1 MHSSLVGGSTAKRL
15 INCPGSAELVK
26 RAPPQV
32 ESVFALEGTKLHD
45 AVERGLKGS
54 LMATLGLTVEQ
65 QQKVEFCMEALDQID
80 PDYDGRWETE
90 QRLTFSW
97 DSSIFGTADVVG
109 RVGDTTY
116 IVDWKFGNNRVEA
129 EENEQLLFYAAA
141 LCHTRSL
148 AWAWGDSEKVVLV
161 IVQPFEV
168 RTWETTWGRVRE
180 FEMNLIRAVGLAK
193 QPNAPLRAGDHC
205 RWCPARGFC
214 PQMTGEVERLTR
226 LQLESLDEQ
235 ALARALSLAQ
245 RLESFIDA
253 AKELAQARLEADL
266 PVPGYKLVAKRAVRK
281 WVDEARTR
289 AVLGEEF
296 IERSLMTPAAV
307 EKVLKQRK
315 EKLPDDLVVAISSG
329 STVVPDSDPRPA
341 VLNVGRQLTAAL
353 SKVV

>member
-1 MHSSLVGGSTAKRL
+1 MHSSLVGGSTAKRV
-15 INCPGSAELVK
+15 INCPGSVELVK

-32 ESVFALEGTKLHD
+32 ESIFALEGTKLHD

-54 LMATLGLTVEQ
+54 LMATLGLTTEQ
-65 QQKVEFCMEALDQID
+65 QQKVEFCMEALDQFD
-80 PDYDGRWETE
+80 PDYEGRWETE
-90 QRLTFSW
+90 QRLAFSW
-97 DSSIFGTADVVG
+97 DTSIFGTADVVG
-109 RVGDTTY
+109 RVGDVTY

-141 LCHTRSL
+141 LLHTRAL
-148 AWAWGDSEKVVLV
+148 EWAFLDSHKVVLV
-161 IVQPFEV
+161 IVQPYETRV
-168 RTWETTWGRVRE
+168 WETTWARVQA
-180 FEMNLIRAVGLAK
+180 FESDLIRAVGLAK
-193 QPNAPLRAGDHC
+193 QPNAPLRSGDHC

-235 ALARALSLAQ
+235 ALARALALAQ

-253 AKELAQARLEADL
+253 AKDLAQARLEADL
-266 PVPGYKLVAKRAVRK
+266 PVPGFKLVAKRAVRK
-281 WVDEARTR
+281 WVDEARAR

-315 EKLPDDLVVAISSG
+315 ETLPPDLVVAVSSG

-353 SKVV
+353 SKIV

>member
-32 ESVFALEGTKLHD
+32 ESIFALEGTKLHD

-65 QQKVEFCMEALDQID
+65 QQKVEFCMEALDQFD
-80 PDYDGRWETE
+80 PEYEGRWVTE

-116 IVDWKFGNNRVEA
+116 IVDWKFGANRVEA

-148 AWAWGDSEKVVLV
+148 DWAFQDSEKVVLV
-161 IVQPFEV
+161 IVQPFGI
-168 RTWETTWGRVRE
+168 RAWETTWARVQR
-180 FEMNLIRAVGLAK
+180 FESDLIHAVGLAK
-193 QPNAPLRAGDHC
+193 QPGAPLRSGDHC

-253 AKELAQARLEADL
+253 AKDLAQARLEADL
-266 PVPGYKLVAKRAVRK
+266 PVPGFKLVAKRAVRK
-281 WVDEARTR
+281 WADEARAR
-289 AVLGEEF
+289 EVLGEEF

-315 EKLPDDLVVAISSG
+315 LTLPDDLVVAVSSG
-329 STVVPDSDPRPA
+329 STVVAESDPRPA

>member
-1 MHSSLVGGSTAKRL
+1 MHSNLVGGSTAKRL
-15 INCPGSAELVK
+15 INCPGSAELVR

-32 ESVFALEGTKLHD
+32 ESVFALEGSQLHG

-54 LMATLGLTVEQ
+54 LMATLGLTAEQ
-65 QQKVEFCMEALDQID
+65 QEKVEYCMEALDQID
-80 PDYDGRWETE
+80 PDYEGRWETE
-90 QRLTFSW
+90 QRLAFSW
-97 DSSIFGTADVVG
+97 DTSIFGTADVVG
-109 RVGDTTY
+109 RLGDVTY
-116 IVDWKFGNNRVEA
+116 VVDWKFGANVVEA
-129 EENEQLLFYAAA
+129 QDNEQLLFYAAA
-141 LCHTRSL
+141 LRHTRAL
-148 AWAWGDSEKVVLV
+148 DWAFVDTDRVVLV
-161 IVQPFEV
+161 IVQPYETRV
-168 RTWETTWGRVRE
+168 WETTWARVDA
-180 FEMNLIRAVGLAK
+180 FEHDLIRAVGLAR
-193 QPNAPLRAGDHC
+193 QPNAPLRTGDHC

-266 PVPGYKLVAKRAVRK
+266 PVPGFKLVAKRATRK
-281 WVDEARTR
+281 WIDEARAR
-289 AVLGEEF
+289 EVLGEEF
-296 IERSLMTPAAV
+296 IERSLMSPSAV
-307 EKVLKQRK
+307 EKMLKQRS

-341 VLNVGRQLTAAL
+341 VLHVGRQLIAAL

>member
-80 PDYDGRWETE
+80 PDYDGRWQTE
-90 QRLTFSW
+90 QRVTMDW

-109 RVGDTTY
+109 RVGDVTY

-141 LCHTRSL
+141 LSHTRAL
-148 AWAWGDSEKVVLV
+148 EWAWWSSEKVVLV

-180 FEMNLIRAVGLAK
+180 FEMDLIRAVGLAK
-193 QPNAPLRAGDHC
+193 QPNAPLRSGDHC

-253 AKELAQARLEADL
+253 AKELAQARLENDL
-266 PVPGYKLVAKRAVRK
+266 PVPGFKLVAKRAVRK
-281 WVDEARTR
+281 WVDEARAR

-315 EKLPDDLVVAISSG
+315 LTLPDDLVVAVSSG

-353 SKVV
+353 SKVL